1 MKIID
6 KPWGREIS
14 LFDNGHVR
22 AKIIEINPG
31 QKLSLQ
37 YHNKKIE
44 FLAWIDGSGEIILG
58 NKKRAYNK
66 DTDNKGVMIFP
77 KTRHRFMSTKTEK
90 VRYLEL
96 SVGSDLDI
104 IRIEDNYGRI
114 NE

>member
-6 KPWGREIS
+6 KPWGNEKI
-14 LFDNGHVR
+14 LFDNGQVR

-44 FLAWIDGSGEIILG
+44 FLAWIDGSGEIIIG
-58 NKKRAYNK
+58 SKRRAYNK
-66 DTDNKGVMIFP
+66 NTDNRVTTIFP
-77 KTRHRFMSTKTEK
+77 KTRHRFMSTAEK